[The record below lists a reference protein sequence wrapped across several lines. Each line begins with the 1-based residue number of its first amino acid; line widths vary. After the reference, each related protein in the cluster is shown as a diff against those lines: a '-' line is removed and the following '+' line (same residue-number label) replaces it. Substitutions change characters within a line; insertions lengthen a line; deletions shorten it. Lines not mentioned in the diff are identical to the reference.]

1 MLRCP
6 SAESAGEEGVA
17 KGNGRVY
24 IVSGSERGGTNMK
37 LTEAIDGRKSIRA
50 FKPDP
55 VPKAIVENILQL
67 AVKAPSAINLQPWEF
82 TVVSG
87 KERERLCRR
96 LLKAYGEKRVSCS
109 PKTTRPLPPEVERRW
124 KKLSQEMKPYINQLG
139 VPFDDFINEGSFNFY
154 GAPTAVII
162 SMDRA
167 FPKTRLVCIGA
178 SLGYLVLTAHALGL
192 GTCPIGII
200 TAFEDE
206 IKDQLNIPE
215 AKKVILGV
223 ALGYPDWENP
233 VNGFRSSREHSSS
246 ITRWVP

>member
-1 MLRCP
+1 MELI
-6 SAESAGEEGVA
+6 ETIE
-17 KGNGRVY
+17 
-24 IVSGSERGGTNMK
+24 
-37 LTEAIDGRKSIRA
+37 GRKSIRA

-55 VPKAIVENILQL
+55 VPREMIEKILLL
-67 AVKAPSAINLQPWEF
+67 ATKAPSAINLQPWEF
-82 TVVSG
+82 ALVDG
-87 KERERLCRR
+87 KEKQRLCRR

-109 PKTTRPLPPEVERRW
+109 PRTTKPLPPEIDRRR
-124 KKLSQEMKPYINQLG
+124 KELFQEMKPYVDQLG
-139 VPFDDFINEGSFNFY
+139 VSFEDYINEGSFNFY
-154 GAPTAVII
+154 GAPTAIII

-178 SLGYLVLTAHALGL
+178 TLGYLVLTAHALGL

-215 AKKVILGV
+215 AKEVILGV

-233 VNGFRSSREHSSS
+233 VNRFKSSRENFPN
-246 ITRWVP
+246 ITRWFP

>member
-1 MLRCP
+1 
-6 SAESAGEEGVA
+6 
-17 KGNGRVY
+17 
-24 IVSGSERGGTNMK
+24 MK
-37 LTEAIDGRKSIRA
+37 LTEVIEGRKSIRA

-55 VPKAIVENILQL
+55 VPKEIIENILRL
-67 AVKAPSAINLQPWEF
+67 AVKAPSAINLQPWGF
-82 TVVSG
+82 TIVSG
-87 KERERLCRR
+87 REKERLCRR

-109 PKTTRPLPPEVERRW
+109 PRASRPLPPEVERRS
-124 KKLSQEMKPYINQLG
+124 KKLFQEMKPYIDKLG
-139 VPFDDFINEGSFNFY
+139 VPFEDFINEGSFNFY

-178 SLGYLVLTAHALGL
+178 SLGYLVLSAQAFGL

-215 AKKVILGV
+215 AKEVILGV
-223 ALGYPDWENP
+223 ALGYPDWGNP
-233 VNGFRSSREHSSS
+233 VNRFTSSRENLPD
-246 ITRWVP
+246 ITRWFP

>member
-1 MLRCP
+1 
-6 SAESAGEEGVA
+6 
-17 KGNGRVY
+17 
-24 IVSGSERGGTNMK
+24 MK
-37 LTEAIDGRKSIRA
+37 LTEAIEGRKSIRA

-55 VPKAIVENILQL
+55 VPKEMIENIIQL
-67 AVKAPSAINLQPWEF
+67 AMKAPSAINLQPWEF

-87 KERERLCRR
+87 KEKERLCRR
-96 LLKAYGEKRVSCS
+96 LMKAYGEKRVSCS
-109 PKTTRPLPPEVERRW
+109 PRASRPLPPKVKGRW
-124 KKLSQEMKPYINQLG
+124 KKLFQEMKPYVDQLG
-139 VPFDDFINEGSFNFY
+139 VPFEDFINEGSFNFY
-154 GAPTAVII
+154 GAPTAIII

-178 SLGYLVLTAHALGL
+178 SLGYLVLTAHAFGL

-215 AKKVILGV
+215 AKEIILGV

-233 VNGFRSSREHSSS
+233 VNRFKSSREN
-246 ITRWVP
+246 RWFP

>member
-1 MLRCP
+1 MELI
-6 SAESAGEEGVA
+6 ETIE
-17 KGNGRVY
+17 
-24 IVSGSERGGTNMK
+24 
-37 LTEAIDGRKSIRA
+37 GRKSIRA

-55 VPKAIVENILQL
+55 VPREMIEKILLL
-67 AVKAPSAINLQPWEF
+67 ATKAPSAVNLQPWEF
-82 TVVSG
+82 AVVDG
-87 KERERLCRR
+87 KEKQRLCRR

-109 PKTTRPLPPEVERRW
+109 PRTTKPLPPEIDRRR
-124 KKLSQEMKPYINQLG
+124 KELFQEMKPYVDQLG
-139 VPFDDFINEGSFNFY
+139 VSFEDYINEGSFNFY
-154 GAPTAVII
+154 GAPTAIII

-178 SLGYLVLTAHALGL
+178 TLGYLVLTAHALGL

-215 AKKVILGV
+215 AKEVILGV

-233 VNGFRSSREHSSS
+233 VNRFKSSRENFPN
-246 ITRWVP
+246 ITRWFP